1 MAEAWSGDSITAN
14 AIAPG
19 FFPTELT
26 QAVFEDPERSAHNAR
41 QTAIGRNG
49 ELEDLDGVA
58 VFLASRA
65 SAYITGQVINVDGGF
80 TAK

>member
-1 MAEAWSGDSITAN
+1 MAEAWSQDDITVN

-26 QAVFEDPERSAHNAR
+26 AAVFGDEDVSRHHASM
-41 QTAIGRNG
+41 TTIGRNG
-49 ELEDLDGVA
+49 VMEDLDGVT

-65 SAYITGQVINVDGGF
+65 SAYITGQVIPVDGGY